1 MVTPSLRLAIIKGP
15 REGDTLDYKPGSTIR
30 IGRIVR
36 GNEIAIK
43 DTGISTKHLR
53 IAESVSGNWA
63 IQDLGSSNGTVLN
76 STALDSETPVDLRDG
91 DVIKLGE
98 YTSVVV
104 NFVIDD
110 NDVQEEQKKK
120 LPPRP
125 RRNNKRQGNSGKR
138 IRVRVSESN
147 DFGDVSDEEKGFD
160 VGNVNKPSSRVRK
173 VRKIENSEKSGFSD
187 GLEEVEDSIKVEIED
202 CAMGEEVL
210 GSVVKKRVNSE
221 AARSKSIGIVE
232 KEETLKEKRN
242 TRATRSKKID
252 IVGDSY
258 LELEMVLKRARKS
271 CEKKKK
277 KTAEQ
282 KSFEGEEDTDAGL
295 QGLSCPVEE
304 DLKNERGTVVEVD
317 LGKMT
322 LGALFSFLEGH
333 LSNQINQE
341 TESMIEPMRSKNQR
355 VREFISEQRQVQ
367 AKACMCSIGK
377 VCSCYVAHRASLHGI
392 RNT

>member
-1 MVTPSLRLAIIKGP
+1 MVRPSLRLAIIKGP
-15 REGDTLDYKPGSTIR
+15 REGDTLEYKPGSTIR

-43 DTGISTKHLR
+43 DAGISTKHLR
-53 IAESVSGNWA
+53 IAESVSGTWV
-63 IQDLGSSNGTVLN
+63 IEDLGSSNGTILN
-76 STALDSETPVDLRDG
+76 SNALDSETPIDLRDG

-98 YTSVVV
+98 YTSIVV

-110 NDVQEEQKKK
+110 DDVQKEQKKK

-125 RRNNKRQGNSGKR
+125 RRNNKRQGNAGKR
-138 IRVRVSESN
+138 IRVSESN

-173 VRKIENSEKSGFSD
+173 VRKIENSEKLGVSA

-210 GSVVKKRVNSE
+210 GSVIKKRVNSK
-221 AARSKSIGIVE
+221 AARSKNIGVVE
-232 KEETLKEKRN
+232 KEETLKEKRI
-242 TRATRSKKID
+242 TRSKKID

-271 CEKKKK
+271 CGKKK

-282 KSFEGEEDTDAGL
+282 KSFEGEEDTDVGV
-295 QGLSCPVEE
+295 QGLRCPVEE

-317 LGKMT
+317 FRKMT

-333 LSNQINQE
+333 LSKEINQE
-341 TESMIEPMRSKNQR
+341 TESMIEPMRSKTQR

-367 AKACMCSIGK
+367 AKAC
-377 VCSCYVAHRASLHGI
+377 VC
-392 RNT
+392 